1 MQNDSI
7 SQLLNQCGMNKC
19 SLDFCGET
27 SILHLYPRPYNV
39 EVSKL
44 LCVHLIK

>member
-7 SQLLNQCGMNKC
+7 SQLLNQRGMRKC
-19 SLDFCGET
+19 SLDFCEET
-27 SILHLYPRPYNV
+27 SILHLYPRLYNV
-39 EVSKL
+39 GVSKL